1 MSSGVDLSSPFV
13 APGLTVALCVLAA
26 VGTMLALPG
35 RTKTQALRIA
45 GGGMMALALL
55 ATMML
60 MIAGAGQSMG
70 SVHYVY
76 FWIFSLAAVVCSAR
90 VITHRQPVYSALYFV
105 MTVFAS
111 AGLFVLMWAEF
122 LAAALVII
130 YAGAILVT
138 YTFVIMLAAE
148 SSGYGLVSRLSGGT
162 APVPEH
168 DAVSREPILASLTG
182 FAVLGALVFV
192 IFDRA
197 TALER
202 YGFISKGR
210 AVEQSG
216 SINDL
221 AVYLFSHQIVSM
233 QIAGL
238 ILTLA
243 MVGAI
248 MIARKR
254 VLLSDEEAQVI
265 AIDELTAPNTPAD
278 DNPHSISVDGEPGP
292 RAGQKEHALA
302 SLD

>member
-1 MSSGVDLSSPFV
+1 MPSGTDLSSPFV

-35 RTKTQALRIA
+35 RTKTQSLRIA
-45 GGGMMALALL
+45 GGGMMALALV

-60 MIAGAGQSMG
+60 MIAGAGRAIG

-76 FWIFSLAAVVCSAR
+76 FWIFSVVAIVCSAR

-148 SSGYGLVSRLSGGT
+148 SSGSGLVSRLAGGR

-168 DAVSREPILASLTG
+168 DAVSREPIVASLTG
-182 FAVLGALVFV
+182 FGVLGALIFV

-197 TALER
+197 KAIQP
-202 YGFISKGR
+202 YGYVTKSP

-216 SINDL
+216 SIRDL
-221 AVYLFSHQIVSM
+221 ATYLFSHQIVSM

-254 VLLSDEEAQVI
+254 VLLSDDEAEVI
-265 AIDELTAPNTPAD
+265 IADELTAPNTPVD
-278 DNPHSISVDGEPGP
+278 DNPHSISVQGEAGP
-292 RAGQKEHALA
+292 RSRKLQNEIA